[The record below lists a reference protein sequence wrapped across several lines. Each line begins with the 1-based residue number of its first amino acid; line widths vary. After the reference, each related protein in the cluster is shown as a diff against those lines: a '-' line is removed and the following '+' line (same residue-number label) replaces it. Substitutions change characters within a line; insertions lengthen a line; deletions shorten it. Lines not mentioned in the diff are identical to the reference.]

1 MRRGKQIPQNLRAS
15 NAGFV
20 SKISGRR
27 WPLSIRSPRSRIK
40 KTIIPACKL
49 ASTPV
54 KCTLARTVAE
64 DFPRT
69 TSSVRPRYRWLL
81 MQEEKIQANKQM
93 KTEHTRYGFV
103 VYVPSGHL
111 EPVK

>member
-1 MRRGKQIPQNLRAS
+1 MRRGKYIPQNLRAS

-54 KCTLARTVAE
+54 KCTLARTVAGLSQN
-64 DFPRT
+64 DFICAAK
-69 TSSVRPRYRWLL
+69 VDRWLL

-103 VYVPSGHL
+103 VYV
-111 EPVK
+111 